1 MFSTASAQTVGTV
14 KLSKSFITTPDGEL
28 KITVEDADLNTGVI
42 QRNELRGRGRQRGS
56 SVTYQIASGT
66 SYRYDHSFVFRTTKA
81 PILSVSPRALFD
93 DSNLSSTADTFVD
106 FQDVSLM
113 LVEANG
119 APASAAS
126 YHASTTVLWNRITS
140 VTIKGE
146 DSDARHPYTLE
157 NPGGGAFTLGL
168 SASDSQRSGDIVFR
182 EDVYFSVTYLAPDV
196 QTAQVRI
203 TSTTD
208 TRGVQVQVAE
218 TLPNTGKFTRTFK
231 TATAPQTTHIVDL
244 RPGVRED
251 HINLNLNGN
260 KRDGTRSTLTGSE
273 WGVDVRTE
281 DRTADITEA
290 RGDVTSEALLGIDLN
305 GDGVY
310 THNRGVDWIDLRQ
323 APGST
328 IPPNPTEVLV
338 PSPWSAPRLGW
349 LMDVAPDP
357 EEGVP
362 IGSVPASW
370 SNTDILGR
378 QCTGAASTNRID
390 IRTDAEGKAVRI
402 CWTGNDVQ
410 IAAAP
415 GALVR
420 VTYSDGGTNRTA
432 DATVETI
439 KPTITVIEPGHKTST
454 RVRSAR
460 LIAEITDADSGV
472 NAGKDNVN
480 IRFNITAEN
489 LAGGAVAGVGVGT
502 ASVTTVTIP
511 GGVRAETTLTGV
523 PPGET
528 KISWSVTAEDNAG
541 NVATSDQDPADG
553 PARLPVRRDDPDTPE
568 DERDEGNVEPDLY
581 ELRVDTVA
589 PNLGTITIDYD
600 GSGTADSKTVEG
612 AITGNYLDDEN
623 NAVTDATKG
632 RNTSVRMV
640 FNEALDAST
649 VQADDFR
656 VNGTAPAAVSVSSK
670 HPESVFLTVPAF
682 ASDARPDVRLAGPI
696 SDTAG
701 NRRQGGLRVESAQD
715 GISPTITVTLNPA
728 SGYGQEQV
736 TIEIQSNEAL
746 LTAPVIRLSQK
757 DQDDTKTDADNIP
770 LRNVAG
776 LSAASLAGSD
786 LYRAT
791 FKPDT
796 QPFGYNVRVDVQDTS
811 ANPRSVGRPKADDKD
826 PDAITIEIDKSLPA
840 QTSVTL
846 PGLDPITTIN
856 SKTTYKITR
865 QNPFITIEWD
875 SEANEYG
882 RITDKG
888 EDADDTSD
896 DTSTLT
902 NDASDIAAAIKDD
915 NKTFTT
921 LDTHDAVDVTNL
933 KLKIGEDTYDVDTPM
948 GDATGARSEVMV
960 DEDTTYVFNVSKSG
974 KNRLLISAR
983 NLSLGTYEM
992 SFNGED
998 ELGNT
1003 LKSDVKIKFE
1013 IKAPDPFKLDLVP
1026 GWNLV
1031 SIPSLLTDTA
1041 IDTVIPADHPATTVF
1056 TYDPTEPGGWL
1067 SATRPSLDE
1076 VPEGEARLFEGS
1088 LEQITGSVA
1097 YWILTD
1103 SFQKLEIPFDAAAV
1117 GADRT
1122 IRQVPEVTLL
1132 QGWNLIPI
1140 LDITGAKKFGAG
1152 LNTPTAYLRGDVLRA
1167 YGYSTSTNRYTIV
1180 ADDANLRIGYGYWVY
1195 MTKAK
1200 VLVP

>member
-1 MFSTASAQTVGTV
+1 MKSKARFLPFAGALILLASLFMFSTASAQTVGTV

-42 QRNELRGRGRQRGS
+42 QRNETSGRGRQRGS
-56 SVTYQIASGT
+56 SVTYKIDRDRDFA
-66 SYRYDHSFVFRTTKA
+66 YDHSFVFRTQKA
-81 PILSVSPRALFD
+81 PILSVSPGALFD
-93 DSNLSSTADTFVD
+93 DSDLSSTADTFVD
-106 FQDVSLM
+106 FQDLTLT
-113 LVEANG
+113 LVDSSG
-119 APASAAS
+119 TPTTS
-126 YHASTTVLWNRITS
+126 YHASTTALWNRITS
-140 VTIKGE
+140 VTIKGRN
-146 DSDARHPYTLE
+146 SAVRHPYTLE

-168 SASDSQRSGDIVFR
+168 SDTDRQRTGTISFR
-182 EDVYFSVTYLAPDV
+182 EDVYFAVTYLAPDV

-260 KRDGTRSTLTGSE
+260 KRDGTRSATTGTA
-273 WGVDVRTE
+273 GVNLRTS

-290 RGDVTSEALLGIDLN
+290 VVNATTEASIGIELS
-305 GDGVY
+305 GDGDY
-310 THNRGVDWIDLRQ
+310 STTPITWIDLRQ
-323 APGST
+323 ATGST

-338 PSPWSAPRLGW
+338 PSPWDAPRLGW
-349 LMDVAPDP
+349 LMDTAPRPD
-357 EEGVP
+357 ESGGVP
-362 IGSVPASW
+362 IGQKPASW
-370 SNTDILGR
+370 SDTDTQGM
-378 QCTGAASTNRID
+378 QCTDSGGSIDDNRK
-390 IRTDAEGKAVRI
+390 DAEGKAVRI
-402 CWTGNDVQ
+402 CWTANDVQ
-410 IAAAP
+410 VAAAP

-432 DATVETI
+432 DATVETT
-439 KPTITVIEPGHKTST
+439 KPTVRVIEPAHKSAT

-480 IRFNITAEN
+480 IRFNIEAEN
-489 LAGGAVAGVGVGT
+489 LAGGSVAGVGVGT

-528 KISWSVTAEDNAG
+528 KITWSVTAEDNAG
-541 NVATSDQDPADG
+541 NVATSDQNPADG
-553 PARLPVRRDDPDTPE
+553 PVSDT
-568 DERDEGNVEPDLY
+568 NTVEPDLY

-589 PNLGTITIDYD
+589 PNLGSITIDYD
-600 GSGTADSKTVEG
+600 GSGTADNKTVEG

-623 NAVTDATKG
+623 DAVTDATKG

-715 GISPTITVTLNPA
+715 GISPTITVTINPNYHQ
-728 SGYGQEQV
+728 SEV
-736 TIEIQSNEAL
+736 TIDVSSNEAL
-746 LTAPVIRLSQK
+746 LTAPVIRLSQEE
-757 DQDDTKTDADNIP
+757 QDDTKTDANNVP
-770 LRNVAG
+770 RRNVAG

-791 FKPDT
+791 FKADT

-811 ANPRSVGRPKADDKD
+811 ANPRSVGKAKADDK
-826 PDAITIEIDKSLPA
+826 DAITIEIDKALPA

-846 PGLDPITTIN
+846 PGQNPITSIDS
-856 SKTTYKITR
+856 SKTYKITTR
-865 QNPFITIEWD
+865 NPFITIEWD
-875 SEANEYG
+875 SEAKEYG

-888 EDADDTSD
+888 ANANSTSD
-896 DTSTLT
+896 DTSELT
-902 NDASDIAAAIKDD
+902 NNASDIAAAIADA
-915 NKTFTT
+915 NKTFKS
-921 LDTHDAVDVTNL
+921 LDTHGAVDVTNL
-933 KLKIGEDTYDVDTPM
+933 KIKIGDDTYDVVTPM
-948 GDATGARSEVMV
+948 GDTPSARSTVQV
-960 DEDTTYVFNVSKSG
+960 DEDTTYVFIVTKPT
-974 KNRLLISAR
+974 KNRLLVSLR
-983 NLSLGTYEM
+983 DLDLGTYEM
-992 SFNGED
+992 TFNGQD

-1003 LKSDVKIKFE
+1003 RKSDVTIKFE
-1013 IKAPDPFKLDLVP
+1013 VKDPDPFEIKLTP

-1031 SIPSLLTDTA
+1031 SLPASPQLTA
-1041 IDTVIPADHPATTVF
+1041 VNEVIPADHPASIVL
-1056 TYDPTEPGGWL
+1056 TYDPQEAGGWL
-1067 SATRPSLDE
+1067 SANR
-1076 VPEGEARLFEGS
+1076 GEDGMFTGTLTD
-1088 LEQITGSVA
+1088 ITGGIG
-1097 YWILTD
+1097 YWIFTD
-1103 SFQKLEIPFDAAAV
+1103 SFESIKVAV
-1117 GADRT
+1117 SSVGGG
-1122 IRQVPEVTLL
+1122 QPVPLPTVNLV
-1132 QGWNLIPI
+1132 QGWNLLPV
-1140 LDITGAKKFGAG
+1140 LDITGTKKSGDD
-1152 LNTPTAYLRGDVLRA
+1152 LRTATTYLRGDVIRA
-1167 YGYSTSTNRYTIV
+1167 YQYNPSTNRYTVV
-1180 ADDANLRIGYGYWVY
+1180 ADDANLKVGTGYWVY
-1195 MTKAK
+1195 MSKAK